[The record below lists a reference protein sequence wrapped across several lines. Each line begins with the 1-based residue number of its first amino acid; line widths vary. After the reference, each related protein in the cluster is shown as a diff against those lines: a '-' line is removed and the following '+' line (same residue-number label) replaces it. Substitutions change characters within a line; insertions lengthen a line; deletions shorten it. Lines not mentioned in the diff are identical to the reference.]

1 VWWCQCIDPPSSV
14 ANDGLHGPLLP
25 HPPIA
30 AAEARPRNPFCSLP
44 PVAAP
49 SGGRMSVP
57 AGSAPGT
64 HHAHS
69 EPDRG

>member
-1 VWWCQCIDPPSSV
+1 MDYTDLRCRTP
-14 ANDGLHGPLLP
+14 A
-25 HPPIA
+25 IA
-30 AAEARPRNPFCSLP
+30 AAKARPRNPFCSLP

-49 SGGRMSVP
+49 SDGRMSVP

-69 EPDRG
+69 EPDRGWRHAV